1 MSATVSVT
9 PQGFAVAGY
18 EKLNYDF
25 RFIDNVFDTAKSDL
39 ADCYTKWGR
48 VLAVMDENMKSIYGS
63 AVQAYFDHHQLPL
76 TIHAMPVGE
85 KAKTIASLLGIVDA
99 MNSFGIIRKV
109 NIKTRRAFVLLKIL
123 IHTSGT
129 SSCYRRRSR
138 HRYRW
143 VNIALKLFL
152 HSDLKPSDA
161 NSH

>member
-25 RFIDNVFDTAKSDL
+25 KFIDNVFDPAKGDL

-63 AVQAYFDHHQLPL
+63 AVQEYFDHHKLPL

-109 NIKTRRAFVLLKIL
+109 KKPPINESGIYCSSKTKIL
-123 IHTSGT
+123 IQLYLGT
-129 SSCYRRRSR
+129 STCHWRRPCYR
-138 HRYRW
+138 YCW
-143 VNIALKLFL
+143 VNYSFRF
-152 HSDLKPSDA
+152 PSF
-161 NSH
+161 